1 MAALVSLCAHA
12 VSALMRFDLLISK
25 VITTSRSVGRLLPF
39 GDGPATLFSRSAL
52 FRFLSEDYTVFRKIS
67 LALVLMAMAGVASA
81 SASASASRTSDQCF
95 HILWFTFC
103 PETDHPSPAKAPEI
117 DPASAMA
124 GLTMLAGGLAVL
136 RGRRRINPK
145 D

>member
-1 MAALVSLCAHA
+1 M
-12 VSALMRFDLLISK
+12 
-25 VITTSRSVGRLLPF
+25 
-39 GDGPATLFSRSAL
+39 
-52 FRFLSEDYTVFRKIS
+52 FRKIS
-67 LALVLMAMAGVASA
+67 LALMVLMAILPARRQPHSITPMSA
-81 SASASASRTSDQCF
+81 SMIPWWTS
-95 HILWFTFC
+95 C
-103 PETDHPSPAKAPEI
+103 PPVLESEHLKPLKAPEI